1 MRKLKKWMLAAI
13 LFCGPV
19 MVTSCQGFIDA
30 VLGTEDKPVAV
41 VSDAEKDG
49 MNKEITD
56 GNYDKSLAVKCING
70 TFVGKKTEAVIAYK
84 GIPFV
89 GQQPVGSLRWKAPVD
104 VVADNGVY
112 EAYNYGKSSYQP
124 EGDPAYNYTQGED
137 CLYLNVWKAAEA
149 STEKKPVMVWI
160 YGGGFETG
168 GTNDPNYDCQN
179 FITENPDVIVV
190 TVAYR
195 LGVYGFFHLSH
206 LPDGKD
212 YPDAQN
218 LGLLDQLMALKWVH
232 ENIAGFGGDPDNV
245 TIFGESAGGA
255 SCTLLPLIKGS
266 QKYFK
271 RLITQSGSP
280 SMTRSTQESIDYT
293 NKIMNELGC
302 KTVADLQKVSPRVL
316 ADTQGRLLGMYQ
328 VLGLRTWP
336 ERDGK
341 IVPLDPH
348 EAYASGAVKDI
359 SILQGCNKDEINTFL
374 GALGVE
380 KFNEWGAQ
388 RTAEMIAKLTDDE
401 KVLVKSFCDAQPEG
415 YERYSRLIDQWLWIA
430 PLFRMSENQTNA
442 GGKSYTYF
450 LTAES
455 AVPLIKSG
463 HATDIPLV
471 FNHPD
476 LTALTGRAYDATYT
490 KTIRKMWVQFAK
502 TGNPSLSAEI
512 SPDGKAKDWPLYD
525 LGDKQ
530 VMILDEFDIHP
541 EKESQRKIVDWDRT
555 YFVTK
560 YFTI

>member
-1 MRKLKKWMLAAI
+1 MRKMKKWMLAAI
-13 LFCGPV
+13 LICGTTMLFDSCSSKEDNPV
-19 MVTSCQGFIDA
+19 P
-30 VLGTEDKPVAV
+30 TEPETV
-41 VSDAEKDG
+41 EDG
-49 MNKEITD
+49 MNKKITN

-70 TFVGKKTEAVIAYK
+70 TFVGKKTENVIAYK

-89 GQQPVGSLRWKAPVD
+89 GQQPVGNLRWKAPVD
-104 VVADNGVY
+104 VAPSNDVY

-137 CLYLNVWKAAEA
+137 CLYLNVWKAAET

-190 TVAYR
+190 TIAYR
-195 LGVYGFFHLSH
+195 LGVYGFLHISH

-218 LGLLDQLMALKWVH
+218 LGLLDQQMALKWVH
-232 ENIAGFGGDPDNV
+232 ENIEGFGGDPDNV

-255 SCTLLPLIKGS
+255 SCSLQPLLKGS
-266 QKYFK
+266 QKTFK
-271 RLITQSGSP
+271 RLSAQSGSP
-280 SMTRSTQESIDYT
+280 SMTRSAEESIEYT
-293 NKIMNELGC
+293 NKIMDALGC
-302 KTVADLQKVSPRVL
+302 KTVADLQKISPRQL

-328 VLGLRTWP
+328 VLGLRSWP
-336 ERDGK
+336 ERDGR
-341 IVPLDPH
+341 IVPTDPW

-359 SILQGCNKDEINTFL
+359 DILHGCNKDEINTFL
-374 GALGVE
+374 AALGE
-380 KFNEWGAQ
+380 ENFIKWAAQ
-388 RTAEMIAKLTDDE
+388 RKVEMLSKLTDGE
-401 KVLVKSFCDAQPEG
+401 KALVESYCNDQAEG
-415 YERYSRLIDQWLWIA
+415 YEKYSRLIDQWLWIA
-430 PLFRMSENQTNA
+430 PVFRMSENQTMA

-455 AVPLIKSG
+455 AVPLMKSG
-463 HATDIPLV
+463 HATDVPLV
-471 FNHPD
+471 FNHPE

-502 TGNPSLSAEI
+502 TGNPSLSPDI
-512 SPDGKAKDWPLYD
+512 SPDGKAKEWPVYD
-525 LGDKQ
+525 LGNKQ
-530 VMILDEFDIHP
+530 LMILDEFDIHP
-541 EKESQRKIVDWDRT
+541 EKESQRKIVDWVRT
-555 YFVTK
+555 YFLTK